1 MSHQPGAVHLSF
13 YHSAWLNPTHSP
25 HIILNV
31 SSSQRPDISLK
42 ENPDM
47 YFRFLLVCS
56 IIHTL
61 RTSFRPDGLSLNLKP
76 QINNKLPLCAA
87 GSSSAKWGQ

>member
-1 MSHQPGAVHLSF
+1 MH
-13 YHSAWLNPTHSP
+13 
-25 HIILNV
+25 
-31 SSSQRPDISLK
+31 
-42 ENPDM
+42 
-47 YFRFLLVCS
+47 FRFLLVCS

-76 QINNKLPLCAA
+76 QINNKLPLWAA